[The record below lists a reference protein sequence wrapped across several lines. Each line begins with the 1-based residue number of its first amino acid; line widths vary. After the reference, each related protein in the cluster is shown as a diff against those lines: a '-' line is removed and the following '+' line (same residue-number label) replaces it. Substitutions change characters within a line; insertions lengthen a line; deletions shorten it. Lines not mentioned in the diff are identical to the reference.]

1 MKQSF
6 LLLVISGFIVT
17 GCQNRNSKKI
27 FQPEALASQLVTFDI
42 SRDTSFK
49 TKHGAIIRI
58 PKGSLQSAEG
68 TVVQLEIKEAYSIGE
83 MVRAGLATQS
93 NGQPLTSAGLI
104 YIDVVGENK
113 IRISKPVSIAI
124 PSPFID
130 DSMKLFKGELNRDSN
145 MNWIDPKPMSDN
157 PQMKALQ
164 AGRALFI
171 NNCAS
176 CHAIDKRGLGPDLAH
191 IIKRSKPI
199 PFGEEGYVQNG
210 YNLLYDFT
218 KNNQAILKWS
228 LYYRCLYN
236 QYNKMPMNIFPDLTE
251 TDLNNLYAYIE
262 NESEVRKLPVPDNG
276 IEKCLDSCLLYAEA
290 KRRLKQMKSGFE
302 GDSSEEAGDNINFSI
317 SRPDTSK
324 NKRVVVTRAPMN
336 HLADLENV
344 DPVRNKPLYYQF
356 NIETFGW
363 YNIDKFLKAD
373 YGSAESLLLVRI
385 KGTYNAML
393 NVYLVIPS
401 SKVVAEGNIL
411 DQEKNTYGFYTKDG
425 TIYLPQNTRAYI
437 LAMNEERDSISFAK
451 KEFIITSA
459 QYFDLDLSKVPKNF
473 FNEQMRSISAS
484 DLTVQVKDTRTG
496 AALRK
501 KIKEITNAED
511 LKPKNCDCGC
521 FMNQP
526 VDAILPNV
534 SKGIKDKKDTVVV
547 VKDSIITPKV
557 IVTEPRKEN
566 KIIAPKTEKRK
577 TTTAK
582 RKVQNKKKKKKTN
595 YKSRVA
601 KR

>member
-6 LLLVISGFIVT
+6 LLLVISGFIIT

-262 NESEVRKLPVPDNG
+262 MNLKSENYR
-276 IEKCLDSCLLYAEA
+276 CLVTE
-290 KRRLKQMKSGFE
+290 LK
-302 GDSSEEAGDNINFSI
+302 
-317 SRPDTSK
+317 
-324 NKRVVVTRAPMN
+324 
-336 HLADLENV
+336 NV
-344 DPVRNKPLYYQF
+344 W
-356 NIETFGW
+356 I
-363 YNIDKFLKAD
+363 
-373 YGSAESLLLVRI
+373 
-385 KGTYNAML
+385 
-393 NVYLVIPS
+393 
-401 SKVVAEGNIL
+401 
-411 DQEKNTYGFYTKDG
+411 
-425 TIYLPQNTRAYI
+425 
-437 LAMNEERDSISFAK
+437 
-451 KEFIITSA
+451 
-459 QYFDLDLSKVPKNF
+459 
-473 FNEQMRSISAS
+473 
-484 DLTVQVKDTRTG
+484 
-496 AALRK
+496 AACCMQ
-501 KIKEITNAED
+501 
-511 LKPKNCDCGC
+511 KPKED
-521 FMNQP
+521 
-526 VDAILPNV
+526 
-534 SKGIKDKKDTVVV
+534 
-547 VKDSIITPKV
+547 
-557 IVTEPRKEN
+557 
-566 KIIAPKTEKRK
+566 
-577 TTTAK
+577 
-582 RKVQNKKKKKKTN
+582 
-595 YKSRVA
+595 
-601 KR
+601 

>member
-6 LLLVISGFIVT
+6 LLLVISGFIIT

-459 QYFDLDLSKVPKNF
+459 QYFDLDLSKVPKNS

-534 SKGIKDKKDTVVV
+534 SKDIKDK
-547 VKDSIITPKV
+547 
-557 IVTEPRKEN
+557 
-566 KIIAPKTEKRK
+566 
-577 TTTAK
+577 
-582 RKVQNKKKKKKTN
+582 
-595 YKSRVA
+595 
-601 KR
+601 